1 MSKATEI
8 IRYIRRNRVST
19 TEVAD
24 ALGKTGVLPE
34 VTPLTSDHFKVGRAR
49 CVFTAHNSNYALH
62 EQLRHVKEDEI
73 VLLFAHACDGRAL
86 LGDLIARYALLYRGA
101 QAMIVD
107 GLVRDASRLKRER
120 YPIWARGA
128 TPLGCYN
135 VLAEP
140 FPKDLE
146 ADLRARYEG
155 GVAVC
160 DDGGVAVIG
169 PDRLNADMLERL
181 ERIELQEDVWYY
193 CLNTLKW
200 DTKKIV
206 CDKAY
211 LKERGQL
218 PGAYRAALKRLS
230 SPLDAKKK

>member
-1 MSKATEI
+1 MTKAAEI

-24 ALGKTGVLPE
+24 ALGKQGVLPAL
-34 VTPLTSDHFKVGRAR
+34 TPLSSDQFKVGRVR
-49 CVFTAHNSNYALH
+49 CVFTAHDSNQALH
-62 EQLRHVKEDEI
+62 EQIRHVQEDEI
-73 VLLFAHACDGRAL
+73 VLLFSHACDGRAL
-86 LGDLIARYALLYRGA
+86 LGDLIARYILLYRGA
-101 QAMIVD
+101 QAMVVD
-107 GLVRDASRLKRER
+107 GLVRDASRLRRER

-135 VLAEP
+135 IPAEP
-140 FPKDLE
+140 FPKKLE
-146 ADLRARYEG
+146 AEIRVRYEG

-160 DDGGVAVIG
+160 DDGGVTVI
-169 PDRLNADMLERL
+169 PKSRLNADMLERL

-211 LKERGQL
+211 LKDRHQL
-218 PGAYRAALKRLS
+218 PAAYRDALRRLS
-230 SPLDAKKK
+230 APLDAKK